1 MPELEVEGKARCEYE
16 EECYMSDTIDNY
28 LFNIGY
34 YNIYPGLA
42 TGAASCATAGSAA
55 TTTATCPPAGCHGP
69 AETESR
75 ESRAQPR
82 QMTGYFNK

>member
-1 MPELEVEGKARCEYE
+1 MKNTDSQLYWDF
-16 EECYMSDTIDNY
+16 Y
-28 LFNIGY
+28 NI

-42 TGAASCATAGSAA
+42 TGVGSCATAGSAA
-55 TTTATCPPAGCHGP
+55 TTTAPCPPAGCHGP
-69 AETESR
+69 AETQSR

>member
-1 MPELEVEGKARCEYE
+1 MTSFYN
-16 EECYMSDTIDNY
+16 MS
-28 LFNIGY
+28 
-34 YNIYPGLA
+34 PGLA
-42 TGAASCATAGSAA
+42 TGAASCATAESAA
-55 TTTATCPPAGCHGP
+55 TTTATCHPAGCHGP